1 MSLSGET
8 TTHRSV
14 GILILLSRGTH
25 VFFFLLFFSYIHV
38 AASHQASCCLCTYAN
53 IFYSFMLFIGGW
65 CVSGK
70 LSAMIKPGC
79 SFGARDVRS
88 KTTYV
93 FFVER

>member
-1 MSLSGET
+1 MS
-8 TTHRSV
+8 
-14 GILILLSRGTH
+14 
-25 VFFFLLFFSYIHV
+25 FFFLFFSYIHV
-38 AASHQASCCLCTYAN
+38 AASHPSSKLLFMHVCQY
-53 IFYSFMLFIGGW
+53 FYSLMLFIGGW

-88 KTTYV
+88 KTTHF